1 MCVTQ
6 KDLYLP
12 VSRSRSQRAS
22 GSVRTICIVIRQSG
36 LRTSLRSTTW
46 AWSCHQ
52 WSHLSAPQSPPPP
65 SSLCLRCTW
74 WVQLW
79 QPIIRTSS
87 AYFLLWQSLW
97 WGLEPHSIERW
108 LKCMRS
114 VVTAGVG
121 SNIEMFRSL
130 LWWLS
135 QQWANP
141 GYWNANIW
149 ALLAHVWGANINQ
162 ELEKTF
168 SGIKL
173 SLSSSSTTHLLTF
186 DNFIRWTLTETK
198 ETKKDNSRL

>member
-1 MCVTQ
+1 MPRLRIKMCVTQ
-6 KDLYLP
+6 KDLFLP
-12 VSRSRSQRAS
+12 VSRFRSQRAS

-135 QQWANP
+135 QQRANP
-141 GYWNANIW
+141 GYWNANIR
-149 ALLAHVWGANINQ
+149 ALLAHVWGSQDKPGAGENFFQDQTLIWLNLVSPPAPQ
-162 ELEKTF
+162 PT
-168 SGIKL
+168 SW
-173 SLSSSSTTHLLTF
+173 LLT
-186 DNFIRWTLTETK
+186 I
-198 ETKKDNSRL
+198 

>member
-1 MCVTQ
+1 MCN
-6 KDLYLP
+6 KK
-12 VSRSRSQRAS
+12 
-22 GSVRTICIVIRQSG
+22 ICTCQSHG
-36 LRTSLRSTTW
+36 P
-46 AWSCHQ
+46 AHKE
-52 WSHLSAPQSPPPP
+52 HLAPWGRFVESPYKVPF
-65 SSLCLRCTW
+65 

-79 QPIIRTSS
+79 WPIIRISS
-87 AYFLLWQSLW
+87 AYFLPTQSLW
-97 WGLEPHSIERW
+97 WGFEPHSIKRW
-108 LKCMRS
+108 SKCMKS

-121 SNIEMFRSL
+121 SNIKMFRSL